1 MSHAAGLD
9 GGQFF
14 SWYKFKGEMVARWD
28 VAPNIKASAKHP
40 RPFPLLPYQMRSF
53 FALTF
58 CGLSLTFA
66 GMAAT
71 FADRDHTLAV
81 DAMAAGLVITASAA
95 LPGILATDRR

>member
-1 MSHAAGLD
+1 
-9 GGQFF
+9 
-14 SWYKFKGEMVARWD
+14 
-28 VAPNIKASAKHP
+28 
-40 RPFPLLPYQMRSF
+40 MRSF

-66 GMAAT
+66 GMADT
-71 FADRDHTLAV
+71 LADRDHTLAV